1 MNFQKPWVVA
11 IAAIAILVLS
21 ACTPSMDPTPTP
33 VVQALPAG
41 LPTAAPK
48 TEATRPVDKPAEK
61 PSATAAP
68 SVSKPAGTPIKI
80 GYLTPLTGRMGPYGQ
95 AQKIAVNMAADEI
108 NSGGGINGSPI
119 KILMEDSAFDPKQAV
134 SLARKLAEQE
144 KVFAI
149 LGPFASGEF
158 EVVGPLAVELKVPI
172 IAGTTTKPGMSAANR
187 PWAFRLTTTDDV
199 SAPAGMEYMK
209 KKYPQVKRVV
219 IAGDIKESV
228 SENIVRN
235 IYPKFLKEKGFEVAG
250 TADFETATTDY
261 SAIVTKI
268 KDMKPDAL
276 VYASLPGN
284 AIAFAKEF
292 KRQGLNVPVLASP
305 QLQPAPPVDG
315 METWFMGGFFDQ
327 DAADTNIQKFI
338 SQFKKAADADSNV
351 PKPFTVTY
359 EPYIYDAT
367 MVLADSLRKAQVTGE
382 TPLDKARTAV
392 MEGFQKLK
400 DYKGIIGTF
409 NMNADGDAISPAVP
423 MMADLTRNKWSRAQ

>member
-11 IAAIAILVLS
+11 IAAIAILFLA
-21 ACTPSMDPTPTP
+21 ACTPSVVPTPTP
-33 VVQALPAG
+33 VVKALPAG
-41 LPTAAPK
+41 LPTAALK
-48 TEATRPVDKPAEK
+48 AEATKPVEK
-61 PSATAAP
+61 PSAPATP

-108 NSGGGINGSPI
+108 NSSGGINGSPI

-134 SLARKLAEQE
+134 SLARKLAEQD
-144 KVFAI
+144 KIFAI

-187 PWAFRLTTTDDV
+187 PWAFRMTTTDDV
-199 SAPAGMEYMK
+199 SAPAGMDYMK

-219 IAGDIKESV
+219 IVGDTKESV
-228 SENIVRN
+228 SENMVRN

-276 VYASLPGN
+276 IYASLPGN
-284 AIAFAKEF
+284 AMAFAKEF
-292 KRQGLNVPVLASP
+292 KRQGLNVPVMASP

-359 EPYIYDAT
+359 EPYIYDAA
-367 MVLADSLRKAQVTGE
+367 MVLAGSLRKAQVTGE
-382 TPLDKARTAV
+382 TPLDKARAAV
-392 MEGFQKLK
+392 MDGFQKLK

-409 NMNADGDAISPAVP
+409 NMNADGDAITPAVP
-423 MMADLTRNKWSRAQ
+423 MMADLARNKWSRAQ